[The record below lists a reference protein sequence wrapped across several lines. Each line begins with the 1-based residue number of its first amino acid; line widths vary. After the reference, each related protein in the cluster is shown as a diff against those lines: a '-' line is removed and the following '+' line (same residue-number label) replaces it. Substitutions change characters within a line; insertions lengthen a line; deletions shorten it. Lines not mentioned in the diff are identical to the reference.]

1 MTAIVETEEGS
12 NPPVYLTYEDY
23 PEEDLFLYAGI
34 DCLVTTDLA
43 SELMKEACQE
53 TDYVEFVGLSGG
65 KVGRRTTRIPSVWEA
80 YQETTAAALEFIID
94 LELNGIAYNVPL
106 NRIID
111 KRMVEELGEL
121 EERIFSG
128 IGRRVNLNSGQ
139 ELRKLLYE
147 EEGFE
152 VKAFT
157 KTGEASTD
165 GDAIKELAKAY
176 PDKLWLPDLAKRNDI
191 NSLRNTF
198 VATYHEDFVKSDGKI
213 HPSYNL
219 HGTGSFRISGEEPN
233 LTQLPRPKHGYNLR
247 TMYGEEEG
255 TLFLAFDFSS
265 AEVSKHLPRNLF
277 NCWDILRDNQQPRSG
292 TSTRQG
298 STTIEKNQVSSL
310 VNLVE

>member
-1 MTAIVETEEGS
+1 MTSTQTEKTA
-12 NPPVYLTYEDY
+12 PPVYLTYEDY

-43 SELMKEACQE
+43 AELMKEACAE
-53 TDYVEFVGLSGG
+53 TTYTEFVGLDGG
-65 KVGRRTTRIPSVWEA
+65 KVGKRRVKIPSVWDA
-80 YQETTAAALEFIID
+80 YQETTSAALEFIID

-106 NRIID
+106 NRVIN
-111 KRMVEELGEL
+111 KRMEEELAEL
-121 EERIFSG
+121 EDRIYSG
-128 IGRRVNLNSGQ
+128 MGYQVNLNSGN

-147 EEGFE
+147 KEGFE
-152 VKAFT
+152 VKAWT
-157 KTGEASTD
+157 KTGEPSTD
-165 GDAIKELAKAY
+165 GDAVKELAKAY

-198 VATYHEDFVKSDGKI
+198 VATYAEDFVKSDGKI

-233 LTQLPRPKHGYNLR
+233 LTQLPRPKHAYNLR

-277 NCWDILRDNQQPRSG
+277 NCWNALKAQRRVI
-292 TSTRQG
+292 
-298 STTIEKNQVSSL
+298 SSQDL
-310 VNLVE
+310 VTGKVQRLSKRVEWKHSANLVE